1 MRVAVSKEGIST
13 GIMSLHQ
20 TVKRPGCG
28 PCSKLWWNCLVEP
41 EFCSHAGPEI
51 WVILVCPLSHPS
63 TRSQTL
69 MSLAHRP
76 GSHWC
81 KNTNTTDYVNVKVG
95 SPNTSAWRSPR
106 WFTRGSVWLFRHS
119 QHMESHYAL
128 TPWGQNIL
136 TGQIIHLELK
146 LAWQLVFQMRKV

>member
-1 MRVAVSKEGIST
+1 
-13 GIMSLHQ
+13 MSFHQ

-28 PCSKLWWNCLVEP
+28 PCSKLWWSLLQ
-41 EFCSHAGPEI
+41 EFCSHAGQKI

-69 MSLAHRP
+69 MSLAHRL
-76 GSHWC
+76 GSQWC

-106 WFTRGSVWLFRHS
+106 WFTSRSAWLFRHS
-119 QHMESHYAL
+119 QHMEHLYAL
-128 TPWGQNIL
+128 TTWGQCIL
-136 TGQIIHLELK
+136 TEQIIHLELK
-146 LAWQLVFQMRKV
+146 QAWQLVFYIPLHMKTV